1 MAKVKVTFTLDQ
13 SSVELLER
21 TAELVGKPKSQVVRE
36 AIHDYHARAGR
47 LSERERRHMLKTYD
61 AITERIPRR
70 SARAV
75 DEELEQIRAARR
87 SGGRGSERS
96 RSR

>member
-1 MAKVKVTFTLDQ
+1 MAKSKVTFTLDQ
-13 SSVELLER
+13 ATVELLAR
-21 TAELVGKPKSQVVRE
+21 TAERVGKPKSQVVRE
-36 AIHDYHARAGR
+36 AIHDYHQRAGS
-47 LSERERRHMLKTYD
+47 LSEKERHHMLKTFD

-87 SGGRGSERS
+87 SGGRAVKGRRS
-96 RSR
+96 P